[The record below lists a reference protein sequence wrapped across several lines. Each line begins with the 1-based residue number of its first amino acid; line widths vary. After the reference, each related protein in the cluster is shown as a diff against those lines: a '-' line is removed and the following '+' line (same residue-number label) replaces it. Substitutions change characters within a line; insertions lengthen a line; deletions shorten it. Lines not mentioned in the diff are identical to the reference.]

1 MIYLLYRYDSRGQ
14 KNTLLTIV
22 RKGDEWM
29 PKLMIHSLHKT
40 FSDGTIAVRNL
51 TLKAD
56 ETQITVLAGPAGSG
70 KSSVFRLVMGMDH
83 PDQGD
88 VTLNDEPILYRQ
100 GQGCSTIM
108 ISEHYVLYPHM
119 TVAQNMAFGLKIE
132 HIDKQDIQKRIAKIA
147 ALLEIED
154 ILEDKAEDLNQAQ
167 KFWVVLGRA
176 ACRQPSVYL
185 LDDPL
190 RWLNPDDQLSICR
203 QLTMVQK
210 KLGSIFLF
218 ATRDCRQAEALEGH
232 VMVLRDGSIVQSGTA
247 QDIIQNPHTMF
258 VASFFSSP
266 PLNLVDILPH
276 VIDGNL
282 YFLIDHKG
290 HSPGNYAVSIRAE
303 GYFPKEEVKEGREL
317 TVGIRPDGIRMD
329 REALNQYPDCV
340 MEATVEEIERTPWHC
355 LVLLDLDGHKLVMKP
370 TISCDGLEE
379 GDVIP
384 VAFLPDRML
393 LFDKLSGKTIL

>member
-1 MIYLLYRYDSRGQ
+1 
-14 KNTLLTIV
+14 
-22 RKGDEWM
+22 
-29 PKLMIHSLHKT
+29 
-40 FSDGTIAVRNL
+40 
-51 TLKAD
+51 
-56 ETQITVLAGPAGSG
+56 
-70 KSSVFRLVMGMDH
+70 
-83 PDQGD
+83 
-88 VTLNDEPILYRQ
+88 
-100 GQGCSTIM
+100 
-108 ISEHYVLYPHM
+108 
-119 TVAQNMAFGLKIE
+119 
-132 HIDKQDIQKRIAKIA
+132 
-147 ALLEIED
+147 
-154 ILEDKAEDLNQAQ
+154 
-167 KFWVVLGRA
+167 
-176 ACRQPSVYL
+176 
-185 LDDPL
+185 
-190 RWLNPDDQLSICR
+190 
-203 QLTMVQK
+203 MVQK